1 MGKIEK
7 AHLEAMKA
15 LQRAK
20 ENPDISEDAVEDIKQ
35 AHREFMEKQEKREQ
49 GTVSSQFSTTQE
61 RTERRYT
68 EANRQPLKKKVNAT
82 EFDKPTPKPNKVLKV
97 ILTICIFAVGMVAG
111 KFLLSSPDTPAT
123 TNEVT
128 PVDAKNTA
136 VFPDIA
142 PTKIETPEEIYAK
155 AKDAYAA
162 NDYTKAFN
170 LYKKAAEQEY
180 AEAQNQLGV
189 MYSSGQG
196 VPQDKT
202 EAVKWF
208 RKAAE
213 QGHVKGQSNLRA
225 MYLNGAG
232 VNQDYAEAVKWLCKA
247 AEQGEVLAQSTL
259 GFMYTY
265 GYGVT
270 QDYFEAVK
278 WYRNAAEQGLADAQ
292 NSLGVLYA
300 NGYGVAKDY
309 AEAAKWYHKAAE
321 QGDARAQYNL
331 GVMYES
337 GEGVSRDYV
346 EAVKWYRKAAEQ
358 GNAPAKQ
365 RLESFA
371 N

>member
-232 VNQDYAEAVKWLCKA
+232 VNQDYAKAIQWLTKVADRGNADAQYYLWDCYSAEGTQRDTVKAIYWLTKVAERGDTCVQRKLGDFYAKGQYAPQDSSKA
-247 AEQGEVLAQSTL
+247 IYWFTKSAEQGNVAAQSTL
-259 GFMYTY
+259 GNSY
-265 GYGVT
+265 
-270 QDYFEAVK
+270 YFGKGA
-278 WYRNAAEQGLADAQ
+278 R
-292 NSLGVLYA
+292 SL
-300 NGYGVAKDY
+300 
-309 AEAAKWYHKAAE
+309 
-321 QGDARAQYNL
+321 
-331 GVMYES
+331 
-337 GEGVSRDYV
+337 
-346 EAVKWYRKAAEQ
+346 
-358 GNAPAKQ
+358 P
-365 RLESFA
+365 LEEFGR
-371 N
+371 

>member
-208 RKAAE
+208 RKAAD
-213 QGHVKGQSNLRA
+213 QGHVK
-225 MYLNGAG
+225 
-232 VNQDYAEAVKWLCKA
+232 
-247 AEQGEVLAQSTL
+247 
-259 GFMYTY
+259 
-265 GYGVT
+265 
-270 QDYFEAVK
+270 
-278 WYRNAAEQGLADAQ
+278 
-292 NSLGVLYA
+292 
-300 NGYGVAKDY
+300 
-309 AEAAKWYHKAAE
+309 
-321 QGDARAQYNL
+321 AQYNL
-331 GVMYES
+331 GMCYMGLGDYQS
-337 GEGVSRDYV
+337 AATWFQIAANNGDSDAQCNLGNCYLGGYGVPKNV
-346 EAVKWYRKAAEQ
+346 EYAKYWYQQAAKQ
-358 GNAPAKQ
+358 GNERAAVLLRK
-365 RLESFA
+365 F
-371 N
+371 

>member
-1 MGKIEK
+1 MGKIGK

-20 ENPDISEDAVEDIKQ
+20 ENPDISEEAVEDIKQ
-35 AHREFMEKQEKREQ
+35 AHREFMARQEKREQ
-49 GTVSSQFSTTQE
+49 RTSPSTFSTIQE
-61 RTERRYT
+61 RSKREY
-68 EANRQPLKKKVNAT
+68 ADNSRQDMKKVNDT
-82 EFDKPTPKPNKVLKV
+82 EFNKSTPKSNKVLKT
-97 ILTICIFAVGMVAG
+97 ILIICIFGVGMVAG
-111 KFLLSSPDTPAT
+111 KFLLSSPGTSAT

-128 PVDAKNTA
+128 PVNNEDTPVLPA
-136 VFPDIA
+136 IA

-162 NDYTKAFN
+162 KDYAKAFN
-170 LYKKAAEQEY
+170 LYKKAAEQGY

-196 VPQDKT
+196 VTQDKT

-208 RKAAE
+208 RQAAE
-213 QGHVKGQSNLRA
+213 QGHAKGQANLGA

-265 GYGVT
+265 GYGIT
-270 QDYFEAVK
+270 QDYSEAVK
-278 WYRNAAEQGLADAQ
+278 WYRDAAEQGLADAQ

-300 NGYGVAKDY
+300 NGYGVTKDY
-309 AEAAKWYHKAAE
+309 TEAAKWYYKAAK
-321 QGDARAQYNL
+321 QGYAQAQYNL

-337 GEGVSRDYV
+337 GEGISICL
-346 EAVKWYRKAAEQ
+346 VKRIMEINMPKIA
-358 GNAPAKQ
+358 
-365 RLESFA
+365 
-371 N
+371 